1 MIESE
6 KFFEEAM
13 SFWKSG
19 RIIQHSPKR
28 FKDEQ
33 FLSAPIVYLYRHA
46 VELLL
51 KALIIRD
58 GNALYAE
65 EITTVLLPPHNK
77 PISSLH
83 SLLSLY
89 EDWNQIT
96 ASLLIAPADKKDRR
110 ELSRIIR
117 RIEECDKSSTFFR
130 YPYDR
135 HGTEN
140 RKEFVEEVSRKD
152 ISSLPCC
159 IGAIV
164 SHEGPENFRAW
175 HGDENI
181 SWLELDLDRL
191 FVKLSFYYTGKQ
203 LLVDEQA
210 ECPPIE

>member
-1 MIESE
+1 MIDSE

-19 RIIQHSPKR
+19 RIIQHSPAR
-28 FKDEQ
+28 VKDEQ

-58 GNALYAE
+58 GKALYSE

-89 EDWNQIT
+89 EDWNEIT
-96 ASLLIAPADKKDRR
+96 TSLLITPADKKDRQ

-117 RIEECDKSSTFFR
+117 RIEKCDKSSTFFR

-135 HGTEN
+135 HGTEKRN
-140 RKEFVEEVSRKD
+140 
-152 ISSLPCC
+152 
-159 IGAIV
+159 
-164 SHEGPENFRAW
+164 N
-175 HGDENI
+175 
-181 SWLELDLDRL
+181 
-191 FVKLSFYYTGKQ
+191 
-203 LLVDEQA
+203 
-210 ECPPIE
+210 